1 MNIILG
7 LLTRLAKSKML
18 EYMKIVEDKLINMF
32 STPTV
37 IRKIKDVNYKGY
49 VHDKLREE
57 LNSIDTCNT
66 EAIFGS
72 LRFKKSQETIAESL
86 KLLPQKL
93 ETGIKILTLKNY

>member
-7 LLTRLAKSKML
+7 LLTRLTKNKML
-18 EYMKIVEDKLINMF
+18 AYMKVVEDKLIDMF

-49 VHDKLREE
+49 VHDKLWEE
-57 LNSIDTCNT
+57 LNSRDTCNT
-66 EAIFGS
+66 EAIFDS
-72 LRFKKSQETIAESL
+72 LRFRKSQGTIAERL

-93 ETGIKILTLKNY
+93 EIGIKILTLKIY